1 MNEVNIILCDNEDGT
16 LGVRI
21 VAEPVE
27 QYSQSHQV
35 AAMFLE
41 WMKALQDQPRIITGE

>member
-21 VAEPVE
+21 VAEPVSE
-27 QYSQSHQV
+27 YSQAHQV

-41 WMKALQDQPRIITGE
+41 WLKAIQDKPKIVTES